1 MPGVE
6 LNHFITML
14 LNMNKQKLGKKK
26 KKLLMLITLKQQ
38 QIKNYL

>member
-6 LNHFITML
+6 LNHFIAML

-26 KKLLMLITLKQQ
+26 KTPYAH
-38 QIKNYL
+38 NS

>member
-26 KKLLMLITLKQQ
+26 KLLMLITLKQQ